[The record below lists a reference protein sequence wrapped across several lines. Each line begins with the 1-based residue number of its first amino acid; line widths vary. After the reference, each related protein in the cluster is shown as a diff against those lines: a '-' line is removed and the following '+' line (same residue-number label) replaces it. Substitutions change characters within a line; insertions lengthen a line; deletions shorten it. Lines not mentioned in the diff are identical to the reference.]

1 MQLPTQLKRAIEQQS
16 DRIGLKQ
23 LVQAATELSDNYRFR
38 QGATTRFI
46 ATEAHRIAYAATRM
60 PATYAAVLAVLREAK
75 RLLPDESFASLLDL
89 GAGPGTASWAACE
102 VFAPLQKITLIERDR
117 ELIRLGQTFAAQ
129 ASDEVLQRA
138 EWLAQDLSQVIS
150 FAQHDVVICSYALGE
165 LSLSQARQ
173 VVQTAWQAAGKAL
186 VILEPGT
193 MKGFALLRQLRA
205 DLLVANGNIIAPCP
219 HQQTCPMPE
228 ADWCHF
234 AARVE
239 RSAMHRKLKG
249 GALGYEDEK
258 YAYLVVTKSPAD
270 SATAR
275 ILRHPKQH
283 SGFIQF
289 QLCTKEGLQ
298 EVTVTRRDK
307 EAFKQARKANW
318 GEAWSNHS

>member
-1 MQLPTQLKRAIEQQS
+1 MQLPFQLKQAIEQQS
-16 DRIGLKQ
+16 DRMGLKH

-38 QGATTRFI
+38 QGSTTRFI

-60 PATYAAVLAVLREAK
+60 PATYAAVFAVLCEAK
-75 RLLPDESFASLLDL
+75 RLLPDEQITSLLDL
-89 GAGPGTASWAACE
+89 GTGPGTAAWAACE

-117 ELIRLGQTFAAQ
+117 ELIHLGQTFAAQ
-129 ASDEVLQRA
+129 ASDEALQHA
-138 EWLAQDLSQVIS
+138 DWLSQDLSQASS
-150 FAQHDVVICSYALGE
+150 FAHHDLLICSYALGE
-165 LSLSQARQ
+165 LPLAQARQ

-205 DLLVANGNIIAPCP
+205 DLIAAHGNIIAPCP
-219 HQQTCPMPE
+219 HQQTCPMSE

-239 RSAMHRKLKG
+239 RSALHRKLKG

-258 YAYLVVTKSPAD
+258 YAYLVVAKSPAD

-275 ILRHPKQH
+275 ILRHPQQH
-283 SGFIQF
+283 SGFIQL

-298 EVTVTRRDK
+298 EVTITRRDK
-307 EAFKQARKANW
+307 ETFKQARKADW
-318 GEAWSNHS
+318 GEAWKAE